1 MIPPDDLT
9 GTTRALERG
18 NWPVLTPAVLRHLA
32 GPTEQRARLGAI
44 QLLVV
49 ASQRS
54 QARGEVVEADEHLD
68 TAARALPPTF
78 RRIERGRCYAVLPG
92 PPPAEDPD
100 SVLIWRTAR
109 VILREQ
115 HGLDEHLARLRPGRL
130 SPHEILVV
138 AYVEFLRWVDC
149 DYAVK
154 AHHAQLPGVCCEPR
168 SAALRRRAT
177 DLCRLASPMAADLGD
192 GVWRGSGGP
201 VRLEDEALALLAA
214 GTLVPRVGPG
224 ALPSSVPVRCGRAEA
239 YRRARQRAEDLDE
252 GTPPR

>member
-1 MIPPDDLT
+1 MIPPSDLT

-18 NWPVLTPAVLRHLA
+18 NWPVLTLAVLRHLA

-44 QLLVV
+44 QLLVA

-92 PPPAEDPD
+92 PPPADDPE

-109 VILREQ
+109 MILRDQ
-115 HGLDEHLARLRPGRL
+115 RGLDEHRARLRPGRL
-130 SPHEILVV
+130 SPHEVLVV
-138 AYVEFLRWVDC
+138 AYVEFLRWVAC
-149 DYAVK
+149 DYVVTT
-154 AHHAQLPGVCCEPR
+154 HHAELPGVCCEPR
-168 SAALRRRAT
+168 SAALRRRAN
-177 DLCRLASPMAADLGD
+177 DLCRLASPTAPDLGE

-201 VRLEDEALALLAA
+201 VRLEVEALADLAA
-214 GTLVPRVGPG
+214 GALVPPDGPG
-224 ALPSSVPVRCGRAEA
+224 ALPPSVPVRCGRAEA
-239 YRRARQRAEDLDE
+239 YRRARQRGEDLDE
-252 GTPPR
+252 GAL